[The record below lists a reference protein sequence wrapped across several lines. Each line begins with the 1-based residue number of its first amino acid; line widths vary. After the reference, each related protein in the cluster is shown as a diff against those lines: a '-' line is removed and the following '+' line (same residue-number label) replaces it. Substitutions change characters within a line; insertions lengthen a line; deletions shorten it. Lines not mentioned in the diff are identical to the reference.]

1 MVRVVGVLNAENDDD
16 DVSTLVVND
25 GDVANT
31 ATPVPVESV
40 SADLK
45 LVELGEPKNVAT
57 PVPRP
62 EIPVLTG
69 NPVALVNVTDC
80 GVPNIGVTKVGEL
93 LNTT

>member
-16 DVSTLVVND
+16 DASTLVVND
-25 GDVANT
+25 GEVANT

-40 SADLK
+40 SADFK

-69 NPVALVNVTDC
+69 NPVALVNVTD
-80 GVPNIGVTKVGEL
+80 
-93 LNTT
+93 

>member
-16 DVSTLVVND
+16 DASTLLVND
-25 GDVANT
+25 GEVANT

-40 SADLK
+40 SADFK

-57 PVPRP
+57 PVPNP
-62 EIPVLTG
+62 EIPVDTG
-69 NPVALVNVTDC
+69 RLVALVKSTDC
-80 GVPNIGVTKVGEL
+80 GCPNIGATKVGEL